1 MPVLQK
7 ILVSSFK
14 NIDIQELSLSPNINC
29 ITGDNGEGKTN
40 LLDAVYYLSMT
51 KSAFS
56 QSDRFNYMRGRDAFA
71 ITGLYAMENGLLNK
85 YSVSVSAGEKSVRLN
100 DKAYDKI
107 SDHIGALPVVI
118 VSPYDISLVNDSGE
132 ERRRFL
138 NSILSQLDHEYMRS
152 VQSYNKL
159 LLQRNSLLKTGVSD
173 RSYVSVLDEKLSQLA
188 DYIYQKRDGFVCKLI
203 PVIREYY
210 CKVSGRDD
218 SVDVRYRSDISE
230 GSLADLL
237 KDSLERDLRLGYTT
251 RGVQRDDLE
260 FVISGFPLKKC
271 GSQGEQKSFMVS
283 LKFAQYS
290 LMRDV
295 YGFPPMMLLDD
306 LFDKLDQGR
315 VANLLKIVLGN
326 DFGQVFI
333 TDCNRSRMRKVVDA
347 LTEERAYFEV
357 EGGCFTRVG

>member
-14 NIDIQELSLSPNINC
+14 NIDLQELSLSPNINC

-71 ITGLYAMENGLLNK
+71 ITGFYAMENGLVNK
-85 YSVSVSAGEKSVRLN
+85 YSVSVSGGEKSVRLN

-107 SDHIGALPVVI
+107 SDHIGVLPVVI

-138 NSILSQLDHEYMRS
+138 NSILSQLDREYMRA

-159 LLQRNSLLKTGVSD
+159 LLQRNSLLKTSLRD
-173 RSYVSVLDEKLSQLA
+173 MSYVSVLDEKMSQLA
-188 DYIYQKRDGFVCKLI
+188 GYIHEKRVGFVSKII
-203 PVIREYY
+203 PVVRDYY
-210 CKVSGRDD
+210 RRVSGGDD
-218 SVDVRYRSDISE
+218 VVDVLYRSDLSG
-230 GSLADLL
+230 GSLAELL
-237 KDSLERDLRLGYTT
+237 KASFERDCQLGYTT

-271 GSQGEQKSFMVS
+271 GSQGEQKSFMVA

-315 VANLLKIVLGN
+315 VSNLLKIVLGN

-333 TDCNRSRMRKVVDA
+333 TDCNRSRMRNVVDA